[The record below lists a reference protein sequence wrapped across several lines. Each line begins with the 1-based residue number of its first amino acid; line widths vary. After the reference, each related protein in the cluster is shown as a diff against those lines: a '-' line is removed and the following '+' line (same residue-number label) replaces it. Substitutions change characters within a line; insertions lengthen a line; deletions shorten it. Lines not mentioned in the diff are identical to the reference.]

1 MSDPIITHDNRITVK
16 ILKFFSFSGTYTFLI
31 LRFN

>member
-16 ILKFFSFSGTYTFLI
+16 ILKFFSFSRT
-31 LRFN
+31 

>member
-16 ILKFFSFSGTYTFLI
+16 IQNFFSFSRIYIFLI